1 MKTAI
6 SVPDEIFEEA
16 ERLAARL
23 EKSRSQLYSEALA
36 EYVSRHDSDTI
47 TRRLD
52 EVWGSLNEP
61 QDRFVAAT
69 TRHVLE
75 RVEW

>member
-36 EYVSRHDSDTI
+36 EYLSRHDADTV

-52 EVWGSLNEP
+52 EVWGSLSEP
-61 QDRFVAAT
+61 RDRFVSAT
-69 TRHVLE
+69 TRRVLE